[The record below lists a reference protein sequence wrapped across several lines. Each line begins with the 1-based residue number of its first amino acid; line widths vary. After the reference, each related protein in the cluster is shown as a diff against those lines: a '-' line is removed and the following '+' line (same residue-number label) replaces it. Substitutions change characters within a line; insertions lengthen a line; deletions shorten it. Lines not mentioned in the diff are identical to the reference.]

1 MKIYAGQ
8 SHFINEQEESTL
20 CAESPKSLWALHL
33 RDSRAKDGHHQAN
46 RAGSDSHCRHLWVLI
61 FLFSVRHH
69 GGLVK
74 GVRAIRIL
82 PSQSLRAGVSCW
94 MRCLAPYLQALL
106 REGHLVGGK
115 ESVNSLRRSCPVVG
129 YAAFLPPLGSPCR
142 WSFIRTEKGSNDV
155 RDFA

>member
-82 PSQSLRAGVSCW
+82 PSQSLRAGVVSDGCF
-94 MRCLAPYLQALL
+94 LLLFALL
-106 REGHLVGGK
+106 AHLIQISCHGSRVGCA
-115 ESVNSLRRSCPVVG
+115 VLRPI
-129 YAAFLPPLGSPCR
+129 CR
-142 WSFIRTEKGSNDV
+142 LY
-155 RDFA
+155 